1 VVLAQADFHICAIA
15 VGENGGGIERC
26 RQRFVE
32 YLPGSVKGRELAK
45 LDQAIEYPV
54 AYMNWI

>member
-1 VVLAQADFHICAIA
+1 VVLAQADFHMCAIA
-15 VGENGGGIERC
+15 VGENGGGTERY

-32 YLPGSVKGRELAK
+32 YLPDSVKDRKLAK
-45 LDQAIEYPV
+45 LDQATEISI